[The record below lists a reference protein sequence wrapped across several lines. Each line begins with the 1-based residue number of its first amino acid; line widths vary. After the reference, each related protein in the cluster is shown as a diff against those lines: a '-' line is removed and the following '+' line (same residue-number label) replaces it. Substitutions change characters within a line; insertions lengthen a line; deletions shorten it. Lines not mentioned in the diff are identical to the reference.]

1 MKMLQYPNS
10 KNFTKTQPLHSI
22 SFHRNQNSKDM
33 RFARCPQL
41 AIKRAEPVRPTPAGF
56 PSRPRRGKWDSART
70 VHAPSGLPIASRKNG
85 VPPSRPA
92 DPREPPRPPI
102 PTVAPVLPF
111 SLSGASRADRAPPPP
126 PLARTEIR
134 RGRTTPTA
142 SRADGEAAA
151 RAGGARGLLHPQRWI
166 FHCSGTICSRCSS
179 TRPSRSHLPLVW
191 LHLYCR
197 CIAVHLVCHSCYPCA
212 RMLVVGGGEIVV
224 QTARLLVLFR
234 HHFLFPVII

>member
-1 MKMLQYPNS
+1 MPMLSRSS
-10 KNFTKTQPLHSI
+10 K
-22 SFHRNQNSKDM
+22 SFASHDSTEIQNAAT
-33 RFARCPQL
+33 R
-41 AIKRAEPVRPTPAGF
+41 PVRPTPAGF

-111 SLSGASRADRAPPPP
+111 SLSGASRADGAPPPP

-151 RAGGARGLLHPQRWI
+151 RAGGARGLLHP
-166 FHCSGTICSRCSS
+166 SAGSS
-179 TRPSRSHLPLVW
+179 TAPAPSAAAIWRTCGMNLMMVANMALVW
-191 LHLYCR
+191 LVAPHILIC
-197 CIAVHLVCHSCYPCA
+197 LVA
-212 RMLVVGGGEIVV
+212 K
-224 QTARLLVLFR
+224 
-234 HHFLFPVII
+234 